1 MWYTVEYMYP
11 WLVFFVGFLVGGLAV
26 HVATRRALKWRH
38 RGAQSES
45 YPALKDAVV
54 AHLQSHGTLNIRQFE
69 TLTDIV
75 GTSAVAHL
83 EAMEADGLI
92 RLHRQR
98 GIRGGF
104 YTLA

>member
-1 MWYTVEYMYP
+1 MYLV
-11 WLVFFVGFLVGGLAV
+11 LVFFVGFLIGGLAV
-26 HVATRRALKWRH
+26 HMATHRALRWRH

-69 TLTDIV
+69 TLTDIL
-75 GTSAVAHL
+75 GTTAEAHL
-83 EAMEADGLI
+83 EAMESDGLI
-92 RLHRQR
+92 RLHRQH
-98 GIRGGF
+98 GARGGF